1 MMARPWLSLISGP
14 LNLFKFNDKTLL
26 SLASP
31 SEFEGGFQP
40 SSVSSACV
48 APNCSLHP
56 NRRTRLIRGV
66 KLALDASFMEWDMK

>member
-14 LNLFKFNDKTLL
+14 LNLFNDKTLL

-40 SSVSSACV
+40 SSVSSARV

-66 KLALDASFMEWDMK
+66 KLVLDASFLEKDMK